1 MYCPNCGTKIVP
13 GAKFCPNCGEKLE
26 VSPENTASESADV
39 NGEAAQQA
47 ENTEGES
54 TVASDEAAQQA

>member
-26 VSPENTASESADV
+26 VSLENTAGESADV

-47 ENTEGES
+47 ENTEG
-54 TVASDEAAQQA
+54 